1 MRKVVRDHRMGLLK
15 NVRNLE
21 RKKAPL
27 FAPSFGPLS
36 GIRVLSAG
44 SIVAGPFIGTL
55 LADYGAELIHI
66 EPISGEAWRYVGVA
80 LEAGGKKIGAEYATG
95 VRNRL
100 SIALDLETEEGK
112 EIFYGLIKQSDIF
125 IENMV
130 WLKEKFGISDEE
142 MLRVNPKIVIV
153 HVSGYG
159 KPEFG
164 GDPEKCSRGSY
175 DLTAQAYSGWCKAFM
190 APLDDVVKIPF
201 YTGNYLTALFGAVG
215 ALAAYIHAQR
225 TGEGQVVDIAQFEA
239 IARVLEFYYGLYY
252 NVGYI
257 DWRGYEKKHP
267 FTQPYGLYRA
277 KDGWVALGAVGPN
290 VYRRFLEAL
299 SELTEINPDDF
310 PYEETQVRD
319 SPKGRELDKIITE
332 CLMKYTREE
341 LEKHFSKWRIPCS
354 RVSTPDDVIKDAHWI
369 QRGDIVDV
377 LEMNTGKVIKQMGI
391 VPKFSKTPGK
401 VWRGPPRIGED
412 TVRILKELLELS
424 DEEIND
430 LRSRGVISFPS

>member
-1 MRKVVRDHRMGLLK
+1 MRLIK
-15 NVRNLE
+15 NLD

-44 SIVAGPFIGTL
+44 SIIAGPFVATL

-66 EPISGEAWRYVGVA
+66 ENVDGEAWRYVGLY
-80 LEAGGKKIGAEYATG
+80 LEAKGKKMGAEYTAS

-100 SIALDLETEEGK
+100 VIALSLEFEEGK
-112 EIFYGLIKQSDIF
+112 EIFYELINQSDIF
-125 IENMV
+125 VENMV

-164 GDPEKCSRGSY
+164 GNPEKCSRGSY
-175 DLTAQAYSGWCKAFM
+175 DLTAQAYSGWNKAFM
-190 APLDDVVKIPF
+190 APLDDVIKIPF
-201 YTGNYLTALFGAVG
+201 YAGDYITALFGAVG
-215 ALAAYIHAQR
+215 ALAAYIHAQK
-225 TGEGQVVDIAQFEA
+225 TGEGQVVDVTQFESM
-239 IARVLEFYYGLYY
+239 ARVLEMYYGLYY
-252 NVGYI
+252 NLGYL
-257 DWRGYEKKHP
+257 DWRGYEKRHP
-267 FTQPYGLYRA
+267 FTQPYGLFRA

-299 SELTEINPDDF
+299 SELTKINPDEF

-319 SPKGRELDKIITE
+319 SPKGKKLDKIITE
-332 CLMKYTREE
+332 CLMKYSREE
-341 LEKHFSKWRIPCS
+341 LEGHFSKWRIPCS
-354 RVSTPDDVIKDAHWI
+354 RVSTPEDIIKDEHWI
-369 QRGDIVDV
+369 QREDLTDV
-377 LEMNTGKVIKQMGI
+377 LEMTTGKIIKQMGV

-401 VWRGPPRIGED
+401 VWRGPSRIGED
-412 TVRILKELLELS
+412 TVRVLKELLELS
-424 DEEIND
+424 DEEIAF
-430 LRSRGVISFPS
+430 LKSKGIISTPHP